1 MSYGWME
8 WLSEVIGLLKAPS
21 VLIKKKTNQKMVER
35 TVKEGR
41 WEKRH
46 LASPL
51 VENLGNAIPEILP
64 HNKWVT

>member
-1 MSYGWME
+1 MDGMG
-8 WLSEVIGLLKAPS
+8 WLSKVIGLLREPS
-21 VLIKKKTNQKMVER
+21 LLIKKITNQKKVER
-35 TVKEGR
+35 TAKEGR